1 MTVTHTSKHFETH
14 VALLRAEVS
23 RYIERGICVVDNN
36 YNPESVLCG
45 SNFVH
50 QLCKEIAKQRKVP
63 FVSALFFAGS
73 PNGAKVVRIT
83 MPNNVRCKPLYSFAM
98 LAGHPRRPDRG
109 GYYDHPIVYEQK
121 SATIEIHHSGPKGL
135 EAFQSWMNMCETS
148 SQARFALGLPPKVT
162 RAPSVQG

>member
-14 VALLRAEVS
+14 VVFLRNEVS

-36 YNPESVLCG
+36 YKTESVLCG

-63 FVSALFFAGS
+63 FISALFFAGGT
-73 PNGAKVVRIT
+73 NGAKVVRIT
-83 MPNNVRCKPLYSFAM
+83 MPNTVRCKPLYSFAM
-98 LAGHPRRPDRG
+98 LAGHPKRPAHG
-109 GYYDHPIVYEQK
+109 IYDYPIVYEQK
-121 SATIEIHHSGPKGL
+121 SATIEIYHSGPKGL
-135 EAFQSWMNMCETS
+135 EAFQSWLMMCETDN
-148 SQARFALGLPPKVT
+148 AMRFALGLPPKVT